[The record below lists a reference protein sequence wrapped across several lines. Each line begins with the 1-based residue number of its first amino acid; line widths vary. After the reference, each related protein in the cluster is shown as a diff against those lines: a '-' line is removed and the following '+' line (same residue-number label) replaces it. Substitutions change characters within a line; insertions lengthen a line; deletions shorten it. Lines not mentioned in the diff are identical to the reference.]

1 MGYRSHVV
9 LLAVLLAM
17 CVARARAQAPSQAGG
32 DVQTRGD
39 AQKGRVAFMS
49 AGCYTCHGTV
59 GQGGAGAR
67 LAPNPLALEAFTAYV
82 RSGRRGWS
90 VTGGMPGYRA
100 AVLSDQDLADIRA
113 YLASIPA
120 PPPAASIPLLKD

>member
-1 MGYRSHVV
+1 MKAM
-9 LLAVLLAM
+9 LIAVLAASA
-17 CVARARAQAPSQAGG
+17 VAVAAAQQQAQPQAPAAPAGNAE
-32 DVQTRGD
+32 RG
-39 AQKGRVAFMS
+39 KTSYMS

-67 LAPNPLALEAFTAYV
+67 LAPKPRAQAGFMAYV

-90 VTGGMPGYRA
+90 VAGGMPAYPPGM
-100 AVLSDQDLADIRA
+100 LSDAALADIYA

-120 PPPAASIPLLKD
+120 PPSPAEIPLLKD